1 MSLLAA
7 QINDHVAEVVTAAA
21 HPSAWPAARARL
33 RQALLLPPLPAA
45 PHATLQLH
53 RILLISLTPA
63 EHLLQVLAERKVF
76 SCNATVPAASH
87 LNRA

>member
-33 RQALLLPPLPAA
+33 RQALLLPPLPAGS
-45 PHATLQLH
+45 HATLQLH

-63 EHLLQVLAERKVF
+63 EHLLQVLAEGRVLV
-76 SCNATVPAASH
+76 AMLPYLLLAI
-87 LNRA
+87 